1 MDPSAQAIRHLGID
15 GAEEAHQA
23 TKGRLDVTS
32 RAAKP
37 VIKIEMAKRG
47 VEIVA
52 PHQNHHPA
60 TEPDAFGVS
69 GRAIDGL
76 RRFNEFVG
84 LALSFLGRIGR
95 RVGICCRPFGRLILG
110 PKVAAL
116 GKRASNTDQEY
127 QPGHGEVTQNRI
139 LYLEYP
145 STHKFSDFAP
155 ARDRWF
161 DAVQI
166 GPQCGGDIDRFP

>member
-1 MDPSAQAIRHLGID
+1 
-15 GAEEAHQA
+15 
-23 TKGRLDVTS
+23 
-32 RAAKP
+32 
-37 VIKIEMAKRG
+37 MAKGG

-76 RRFNEFVG
+76 RRLHEFVG
-84 LALSFLGRIGR
+84 FALGFFGRFGQR
-95 RVGICCRPFGRLILG
+95 GGICCGTLGRLILG
-110 PKVAAL
+110 PEVAAL

-127 QPGHGEVTQNRI
+127 QPGYGEVMQNRI
-139 LYLEYP
+139 FDLEYP

-155 ARDRWF
+155 ARPRPL
-161 DAVQI
+161 V
-166 GPQCGGDIDRFP
+166 